1 MSNISIVVSFCS
13 KSFGTGAGGKI
24 PWNIPE
30 ERKNLADLTKGH
42 VVVMGR
48 RTFEDFGSRP
58 LDGRFNVVVSGSA
71 GLAGLEQQ
79 NMAIV
84 RPELLDMR
92 SEIIHGDERI
102 FVVGGA
108 RLYEKYL
115 GVAERVYATVIEKEF
130 DGLDTFFPVLA
141 HDGVFGRMYKIAE
154 AGPRRWS
161 ETEGCF
167 YRVVVYKKIE
177 SGGGLGGGG
186 GGLGLV
192 GEQGFLDL
200 AREILGQPAARP
212 DRTGVGT
219 LSVFARQLRF
229 DVSDTVPVL
238 TTRALGVKTIVREL
252 LWFLRG
258 SCDSK
263 ELEREGVRIWAGNTS
278 REFLDQ
284 RGLAHYAEG
293 ETGPLYGWSL
303 RRFGAAYKGSIAE
316 GEEAGC
322 WGKAKRKSEHG
333 QGVKGLD
340 QLEEL
345 VAGLKADPFSR
356 RHLMTTFNPGVV
368 DQCVLAPCHGIAIQF
383 YVEKVAGQ
391 GEEFQLSCHVYC
403 RSSDTF
409 LGLPFNIASYGILL
423 HLVAKRCGWRPKELV
438 ISTGD
443 THIYANHV
451 VQAWTQVNRL
461 PLPMPKL
468 IISEAAAKKDWSEL
482 SVDDFDFAGYL
493 SHPMIRAEM
502 AV

>member
-1 MSNISIVVSFCS
+1 
-13 KSFGTGAGGKI
+13 
-24 PWNIPE
+24 
-30 ERKNLADLTKGH
+30 
-42 VVVMGR
+42 
-48 RTFEDFGSRP
+48 
-58 LDGRFNVVVSGSA
+58 
-71 GLAGLEQQ
+71 
-79 NMAIV
+79 
-84 RPELLDMR
+84 
-92 SEIIHGDERI
+92 
-102 FVVGGA
+102 
-108 RLYEKYL
+108 
-115 GVAERVYATVIEKEF
+115 
-130 DGLDTFFPVLA
+130 
-141 HDGVFGRMYKIAE
+141 
-154 AGPRRWS
+154 
-161 ETEGCF
+161 
-167 YRVVVYKKIE
+167 
-177 SGGGLGGGG
+177 
-186 GGLGLV
+186 LV
-192 GEQGFLDL
+192 EEQGFLDL

-303 RRFGAAYKGSIAE
+303 RCFGAAYKGSKGE
-316 GEEAGC
+316 GEDSGC
-322 WGKAKRKSEHG
+322 WGMGKAKRKSEHG
-333 QGVKGLD
+333 QGIKGYD

-345 VAGLKADPFSR
+345 VAGLKNDPFSR

-383 YVEKVAGQ
+383 YVEKAAGQ

-409 LGLPFNIASYGILL
+409 LGLPFNIASYALL
-423 HLVAKRCGWRPKELV
+423 THMVAQTSGLEVGDFVHSFGDAHLYL
-438 ISTGD
+438 
-443 THIYANHV
+443 NHLE
-451 VQAWTQVNRL
+451 QAQLQLSREIR
-461 PLPMPKL
+461 PLPQLKL
-468 IISEAAAKKDWSEL
+468 NPDVR
-482 SVDDFDFAGYL
+482 SVFDFTFEDVAIEGYDP
-493 SHPMIRAEM
+493 HPLIRAPV